1 MNNERLVEQLQ
12 ILKSNCI
19 SYKYIAD
26 NTNIPTSTFYYYL
39 KHNRFPYSA
48 RKRIEEFI
56 NKEFKEILE
65 DE

>member
-1 MNNERLVEQLQ
+1 MSNEKLIEQLQ
-12 ILKSNCI
+12 ILKNNCI

-26 NTNIPTSTFYYYL
+26 NTDIPTSTFYYYL
-39 KHNRFPYSA
+39 KNNRFPYTA

-56 NKEFKEILE
+56 IKEFREILE